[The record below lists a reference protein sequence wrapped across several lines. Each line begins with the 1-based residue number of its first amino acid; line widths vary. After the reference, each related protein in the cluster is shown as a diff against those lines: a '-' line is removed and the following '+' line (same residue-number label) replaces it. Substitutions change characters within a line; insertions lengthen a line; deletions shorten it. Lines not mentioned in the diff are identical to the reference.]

1 VFSSLKGEDYL
12 RHLSKEQFAA
22 SAAHYLSEINAI
34 QPFREGNG
42 RVQRLFMSQLAENA
56 GYSLSYVALGRTEMY
71 SAMEAAF
78 FGDEKPLATLMF
90 EISGSQ

>member
-1 VFSSLKGEDYL
+1 
-12 RHLSKEQFAA
+12 
-22 SAAHYLSEINAI
+22 
-34 QPFREGNG
+34 
-42 RVQRLFMSQLAENA
+42 MSQLAEHA
-56 GYSLSYVALGRTEMY
+56 GYSLSYAALGRTEMY